1 MVEVGAITTDNTRT
15 TWRTWGGLQGSMF
28 NDNWDWDVSA
38 GYSQFEQFQIRSN
51 EIDVLK
57 TQQAL
62 DAGFAAD
69 GVTIQCN
76 DAAARAAGCVPLNLF
91 GVGSITPEMA
101 DWIRATPIINPT
113 IEQIN
118 VLGFISGDLFDM
130 AAGPVAA
137 VFGAEYTRDEMDLFV
152 SDGLAF
158 GGVTFN
164 IVPPIKGDIDVA
176 ELFGEVSIP
185 LASNLTA
192 AVSARVSDYSPKN
205 VGVLFSYTGGLIWEP
220 VDGYILRG
228 NYARAQ
234 RAPDLTELLSKRRG
248 DFDNFDDICDGA
260 TVDSDESGHA
270 NCRLDPAV
278 AAVIAADGEFEDD
291 NIGYG
296 PSAGN
301 AELTEETA
309 DTYTI
314 GFSIAPSFLEGL
326 QLAVDY
332 YDITI
337 EDAITEYGHA
347 AIFSNCYAS
356 SIPFGEPNFFCD
368 FITRDSDGQITESLQ
383 PQFNLDELS
392 TSGYDVA
399 LDYLFDLRSYGN
411 LQLTAHY
418 THIINHDQKF
428 VGIDGPDEVD
438 NMDLNNG
445 IFPDV
450 ATASLSWRPSDDW
463 RIRWRTAWQGS
474 IIDDPG
480 RVADHVERFAAND
493 ALCADGDP
501 GCITNPEV
509 PNFLFYGSYYRH
521 DLSVSYDM
529 ELNNGAGLNL
539 YAGVRNVFD
548 DQGPLVPDTGDSL
561 ERGVHGFDSKYG
573 GGVGRFAF
581 LGFAMRFDD

>member
-1 MVEVGAITTDNTRT
+1 MVEVGQITTDNTRT
-15 TWRTWGGLQGSMF
+15 TWRSWAGLQGSMF

-101 DWIRATPIINPT
+101 DWIRVNPIINPN
-113 IEQIN
+113 IDQIN
-118 VLGFISGDLFDM
+118 VLGFINGDLFNM
-130 AAGPVAA
+130 PAGPVAA
-137 VFGAEYTRDEMDLFV
+137 VFGAEYTRDEMDLRV

-164 IVPPIKGDIDVA
+164 IVPPINGSIDVA
-176 ELFGEVSIP
+176 ELFSEVSIP

-192 AVSARVSDYSPKN
+192 DVSARVSDYSPKN
-205 VGVLFSYTGGLIWEP
+205 VGVVFSYTGGLIWEP
-220 VDGYILRG
+220 ADGYILRG

-234 RAPDLTELLSKRRG
+234 RAPDLTELLSPRRG
-248 DFDNFDDICDGA
+248 DFDNIMDICDGVTA
-260 TVDSDESGHA
+260 ISTESGHA

-278 AAVIAADGEFEDD
+278 AAVIAADGVFNDD
-291 NIGYG
+291 NDGYG

-301 AELTEETA
+301 PELTEETA

-337 EDAITEYGHA
+337 SDAITEYPQA
-347 AIFSNCYAS
+347 EILAQCYAS
-356 SIPFGEPNFFCD
+356 SITFGDPNFFCD
-368 FITRDSDGQITESLQ
+368 FLTRDSDGQIAESLQ
-383 PQFNLDELS
+383 PQFNLDEVS

-399 LDYLFDLRSYGN
+399 LDYAFELGRSN

-418 THIINHDQKF
+418 THIINHEKKF
-428 VGIDGPDEVD
+428 IGIDGLEVVD
-438 NMDLNNG
+438 QMDLNNG

-450 ATASLSWRPSDDW
+450 GTASLTWRPSDDW
-463 RIRWRTAWQGS
+463 RIRWRTAWKGS

-480 RVADHVERFAAND
+480 RVADHLERFADND
-493 ALCADGDP
+493 ALCAAGDVD
-501 GCITNPEV
+501 CITNPEV
-509 PNFLFYGSYYRH
+509 PNFLFYGSYDRH

-539 YAGVRNVFD
+539 FGGVRNVFD
-548 DQGPLVPDTGDSL
+548 DKGPLVPRTGDSR
-561 ERGVHGFDSKYG
+561 ERGVHGFDSKYD
-573 GGVGRFAF
+573 GGVGRFVF
-581 LGFAMRFDD
+581 LGITMRFDD